1 MADEWLAKKKVEK
14 VKRGRID
21 HWLDPKKVMLIKGS
35 AQEGV
40 RVGSEADCAAAGVQP
55 SRGE

>member
-1 MADEWLAKKKVEK
+1 MEK